1 MKKILVF
8 GNSHVGSL
16 KAGFNNLDKKYL
28 ENISFDFVA
37 ISGKYFQKIYINN
50 NQLNFP
56 EKTVKRFSG
65 VFGNIHFPID
75 LDQYDYCVLVGAE
88 IRSPIKTLIPSE
100 RKFTFYS
107 KNLIEN
113 YINNFYLENTRHKDL
128 IYKLK
133 KLFISKFIIIPA
145 PLSVLPFQNKSE
157 VASIPKT
164 KFVAKQIN
172 LIRTICDN
180 LSKEKNKVSIL
191 LPPEKLLEN
200 NQLNTMQDY
209 ARGAVKWDAIEHDR
223 NNDLIHM
230 NAEYGREIML
240 SLIDKLN

>member
-1 MKKILVF
+1 MKLTT
-8 GNSHVGSL
+8 
-16 KAGFNNLDKKYL
+16 
-28 ENISFDFVA
+28 NI
-37 ISGKYFQKIYINN
+37 
-50 NQLNFP
+50 
-56 EKTVKRFSG
+56 R
-65 VFGNIHFPID
+65 
-75 LDQYDYCVLVGAE
+75 
-88 IRSPIKTLIPSE
+88 
-100 RKFTFYS
+100 RKFRVS
-107 KNLIEN
+107 
-113 YINNFYLENTRHKDL
+113 
-128 IYKLK
+128 
-133 KLFISKFIIIPA
+133 
-145 PLSVLPFQNKSE
+145 NK
-157 VASIPKT
+157 A

-172 LIRTICDN
+172 LIRTSCDN